1 VLKSEEFVGWVKEHS
16 KHKFVRSKT
25 YKQLIGPVIFEGSVF
40 SIIEKIEEKNNP
52 ISGWGDII
60 AVIPLMSLD
69 EQAKTSISEYCEM
82 VSDVVDDPTLFIS
95 KANLKNLSD
104 LILTDLEKGYSE
116 EIARNYGIIL
126 EALCVG
132 EQYWETPLISMEEY
146 DDYGLPDKELYESR
160 NKILSHLV
168 RSFKPS
174 KLRGIIGNSQEVFG
188 IIDYCRYHKLLDAP
202 IPWIGHE
209 RNAYLY
215 KTYSTIAKD
224 VTSKALTGLM
234 PDIQL
239 DNIGNAPNTVFVDS
253 LQDIEKTE
261 LYQENG
267 VFDGTVLYRVQQP
280 NLDTASCWLLLGR
293 IGVELYGVPAAK
305 GFFTLYKKEI
315 QDIIQNRDTESII
328 GLYKKLLDPYV
339 RARRISDKP
348 GAVMFRALS
357 QIGDIGVY

>member
-1 VLKSEEFVGWVKEHS
+1 MLKSEEFVGWVKEHS

-60 AVIPLMSLD
+60 AVIPFMSLD

-82 VSDVVDDPTLFIS
+82 VSDVIDDPTLFIS

-174 KLRGIIGNSQEVFG
+174 KLRGIIEKSQEVFG

-202 IPWIGHE
+202 IPWI
-209 RNAYLY
+209 
-215 KTYSTIAKD
+215 
-224 VTSKALTGLM
+224 
-234 PDIQL
+234 IQ
-239 DNIGNAPNTVFVDS
+239 V
-253 LQDIEKTE
+253 
-261 LYQENG
+261 
-267 VFDGTVLYRVQQP
+267 
-280 NLDTASCWLLLGR
+280 
-293 IGVELYGVPAAK
+293 
-305 GFFTLYKKEI
+305 
-315 QDIIQNRDTESII
+315 
-328 GLYKKLLDPYV
+328 
-339 RARRISDKP
+339 
-348 GAVMFRALS
+348 
-357 QIGDIGVY
+357 